1 MAIVAEGFLTM
12 MDIVFLVCQVSWFDV
27 FGEECC
33 DAIDMILPVVSLF
46 LLRSNN
52 SMTQTLQ

>member
-27 FGEECC
+27 LGEQCC
-33 DAIDMILPVVSLF
+33 DGIDTILPVISLF
-46 LLRSNN
+46 SLRSNN
-52 SMTQTLQ
+52 SMT